1 MYIVIHSLAVFWQR
15 RLSGFLLVSQETPDP
30 PEALRC
36 MPSLQLAD
44 IPTQASTVPT
54 AVAEEAGVSVLR
66 HELFTNDVLYLEAA
80 LDLRPVPP
88 SLLHL
93 VPLFCRCATPRRW
106 RTAINQGQW
115 SVLWWHAP
123 ARTKHSRKAKVQGTH
138 ERTSPHGNQVRTA
151 MFSFPCL
158 AQQHNRANAIARV
171 FAGL

>member
-1 MYIVIHSLAVFWQR
+1 MTWLIADACVVALATLCCVSQSLLDPATSSQWPHIDA
-15 RLSGFLLVSQETPDP
+15 QETPDP

-44 IPTQASTVPT
+44 IPTRASTVPT

-93 VPLFCRCATPRRW
+93 VPLFCRCASMRPRRHTICRRCHW
-106 RTAINQGQW
+106 QEYLSGFDVEW
-115 SVLWWHAP
+115 
-123 ARTKHSRKAKVQGTH
+123 
-138 ERTSPHGNQVRTA
+138 
-151 MFSFPCL
+151 
-158 AQQHNRANAIARV
+158 
-171 FAGL
+171 